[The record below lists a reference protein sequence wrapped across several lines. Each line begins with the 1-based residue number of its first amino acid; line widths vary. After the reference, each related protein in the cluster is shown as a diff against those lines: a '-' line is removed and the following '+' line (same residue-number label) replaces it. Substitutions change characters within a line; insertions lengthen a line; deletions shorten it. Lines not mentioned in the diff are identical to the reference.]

1 MFKISVIIP
10 TFNRADV
17 LPRAL
22 HSILNQSRPA
32 DEIIVVDDGS
42 NDKTGLIMQQQ
53 FPQLRYIYQQNKGV
67 SHTRN
72 VGIRQAKGDWI
83 AFLDS
88 DDEWLVDKLSHQCN
102 ALSQNPAIKV
112 CHTEEIWIR
121 RGRRVNQ
128 MNKHQKKG
136 GWIFQHCLP
145 LCAMSPSSILIHR
158 SVFEQSG
165 LFDESLPAC
174 EDYDLWLRITA
185 RYPVLFIEQA
195 LIKKYG
201 GHADQLSARFW
212 GMDRFRIVALQKII
226 GSGWLTPEDRQAA
239 IDMLIKK
246 CTIFRQG
253 ALKRN
258 KTGQAAHYQRILE
271 SYR

>member
-1 MFKISVIIP
+1 
-10 TFNRADV
+10 
-17 LPRAL
+17 
-22 HSILNQSRPA
+22 
-32 DEIIVVDDGS
+32 
-42 NDKTGLIMQQQ
+42 
-53 FPQLRYIYQQNKGV
+53 
-67 SHTRN
+67 
-72 VGIRQAKGDWI
+72 
-83 AFLDS
+83 
-88 DDEWLVDKLSHQCN
+88 
-102 ALSQNPAIKV
+102 
-112 CHTEEIWIR
+112 
-121 RGRRVNQ
+121 
-128 MNKHQKKG
+128 
-136 GWIFQHCLP
+136 
-145 LCAMSPSSILIHR
+145 MSPSSILIHR